1 MEREMRIRNYSEKSI
16 TSYLYSVQ
24 MVSGYFNLPPGRIT
38 IDQVKTYLYHL
49 IDKEHCSTSK
59 VNQIISA
66 WKILQQDILNR
77 EWDGIRVKRPRRD
90 KKLPLVLS
98 RDEALKLIDAPTN
111 LKHRTILTL
120 LYVTGI
126 RRNEL
131 LTLTFHDIDRQRKVI
146 KVNGKGNKQREV
158 SMPGTLLKLLVE
170 YYKRHHPK
178 RFLFEGFTPGLPYSS
193 RSIVNIVKNAAIKA
207 GIKKGISPH
216 TLRHSF
222 ATHMLEKGVNLK
234 RLQMLMGHNSIK
246 TTSIYLHLA
255 AIDSTTLPDL
265 TDNADD
271 TNGKQ

>member
-24 MVSGYFNLPPGRIT
+24 MVSGYFNLPPGKIT
-38 IDQVKTYLYHL
+38 IDQVKAYLYHL

-59 VNQIISA
+59 INQVISA

-77 EWDGIRVKRPRRD
+77 EWDGIRIKRPRRD
-90 KKLPLVLS
+90 KKLPIVLS
-98 RDEALKLIDAPTN
+98 RDEALKLIGTPTN

-120 LYVTGI
+120 AYATGI

-131 LTLTFHDIDRQRKVI
+131 LTLTFHDIDRHRKVI

-158 SMPGTLLKLLVE
+158 SMPGNLLKLLVE
-170 YYKRHHPK
+170 YYKRYHPK
-178 RFLFEGFTPGLPYSS
+178 RFLFEGFTPGAHYSS
-193 RSIVNIVKNAAIKA
+193 RSIEHIVKQTAIKA
-207 GIKKGISPH
+207 GIKKSISPH

-255 AIDSTTLPDL
+255 NIDSVTLPDL
-265 TDNADD
+265 TSKADS
-271 TNGKQ
+271 TNGQ